1 MFKWVA
7 SLLCGLLAT
16 GLVSAQVAK
25 TVPASGT
32 VAIVS
37 DAWEDYTG
45 ADGTG
50 LGWDLMRIIF
60 EPAGYEVV
68 WRIEPYLRSVGL
80 VQRGEA
86 DAWVGSYKDEQNC
99 LYPRWHYDTD
109 HIYALSLARLPAPT
123 PTSLGDYRLAWVRGY
138 EFQRYLP
145 SAKQYE
151 EIHRRDG
158 ILEMLKRG
166 RADYYIDAEQEMDY
180 IQQQAPDPMAYKM
193 THLIDLPLYLG
204 FTNSERG
211 RELRDVFDRRMD
223 ELVANGQLRAIYK
236 RWKMPYPFEREPTKH
251 TEGRA
256 DRAHR

>member
-1 MFKWVA
+1 MFKWV
-7 SLLCGLLAT
+7 SPVLCALLA
-16 GLVSAQVAK
+16 GWLLSAQA
-25 TVPASGT
+25 TEPQAGT

-37 DAWEDYTG
+37 EAWNDYTG
-45 ADGTG
+45 EDGTG

-60 EPAGYEVV
+60 EPAGYKLA
-68 WRIEPYLRSVGL
+68 WRVEPYRRSVGL

-86 DAWVGSYKDEQNC
+86 DAWVGSYKDEQTA

-109 HIYALSLARLPAPT
+109 HIYALSLERLPVPT
-123 PTSLGDYRLAWVRGY
+123 LASLGSYRLAWVNGY

-145 SAKQYE
+145 TARQYE
-151 EIHRRDG
+151 EIRRRDG

-180 IQQQAPDPMAYKM
+180 IREHAPDFSPFRL

-204 FTNSERG
+204 FADNARG

-223 ELVANGQLRAIYK
+223 ELVANDQLRPLYK
-236 RWKMPYPFEREPTKH
+236 RWKMPYPF
-251 TEGRA
+251 
-256 DRAHR
+256 DRGATGKASR